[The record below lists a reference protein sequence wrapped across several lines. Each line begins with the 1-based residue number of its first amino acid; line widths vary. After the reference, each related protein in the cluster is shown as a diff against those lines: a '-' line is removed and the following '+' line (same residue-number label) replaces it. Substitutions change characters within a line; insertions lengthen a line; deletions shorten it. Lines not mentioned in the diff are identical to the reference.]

1 MAPENT
7 LREESQHLA
16 RKLQWGRSRVA
27 PDNNTYDTTGFPLYL
42 LQWGRSQ
49 SAPEN
54 LRDLAAFV
62 QVDRDAS
69 MGPEPIGSG
78 KHLPWL
84 LRSSCIIVLQWGR
97 SQSAPENAAGG
108 RCRPPSRRGFNG
120 AGANR
125 LRKTAALSTKDH
137 CALAKT
143 VARGRS
149 VPGAQPPFTLSAQ
162 FFSYRIFQFSK
173 TLCRC
178 ERSRPFARHRTARVH
193 AADPVTPPR
202 PSSRWPETA
211 CRCSPP

>member
-97 SQSAPENAAGG
+97 SQSAPENGG
-108 RCRPPSRRGFNG
+108 LVNQGPLRSGKDSGERSVG
-120 AGANR
+120 AGSPTAIHSLRTVVFLPNLSIFKDLMPLRAVPALCAPPNR
-125 LRKTAALSTKDH
+125 SRTRGGPRHTTTAVLSMARNGLPMLST
-137 CALAKT
+137 LIL
-143 VARGRS
+143 
-149 VPGAQPPFTLSAQ
+149 TLSAGLM
-162 FFSYRIFQFSK
+162 SMM
-173 TLCRC
+173 T
-178 ERSRPFARHRTARVH
+178 T
-193 AADPVTPPR
+193 
-202 PSSRWPETA
+202 
-211 CRCSPP
+211 